1 MMEDEKMIYIDLRS
15 DTVTVPSQQ
24 MREAM
29 CKAEVGDDVY
39 MDDPTVQIL
48 EKKAA
53 GITKKEAA
61 LYVTSG
67 TMGNITALLS
77 HDVHGYSVMAGRDS
91 HVANN
96 EGGGISTIAGAF
108 CQQINDESGLPLISD
123 MELGFKT
130 NTNVHYANTKL
141 LCVENT
147 HNKRGGMASTVSE
160 MKVCTDWARN
170 NKMLIHLDGA
180 RIFNASIACGE
191 KVSDYCA
198 LVDSVQICL
207 SKGLGAP
214 VGSLICG
221 SGGFIEKA
229 RFWRKR
235 IGGGLRQV
243 GIIAAAGIYAL
254 DNNIERMVDD
264 HANAALVKKMLDS
277 AGVKTLDVARP
288 TNMVYFK
295 IKDASKTNDFLS
307 ACALKGVKYGSPA
320 PATFRL
326 VFHLNIS
333 SEHAIKAAEI
343 IIEEVNRVEK

>member
-1 MMEDEKMIYIDLRS
+1 MFCMDLRS
-15 DTVTVPSQQ
+15 DTVTLPSLQ

-39 MDDPTVQIL
+39 MDDPTVKIL
-48 EKKAA
+48 ESKAA
-53 GITKKEAA
+53 ELTGKEAA

-77 HDVHGYSVMAGRDS
+77 HDIHGYSVMAGKDS
-91 HVANN
+91 HIANN

-108 CQQINDESGLPLISD
+108 CQQVIDDSGLPLVSD
-123 MELGFKT
+123 MELIFK
-130 NTNVHYANTKL
+130 NSSNVHHAPSKL
-141 LCVENT
+141 LCIENT
-147 HNKRGGMASTVSE
+147 HNKRGGMASTVAE
-160 MKVCTDWARN
+160 MKVCADWAREH
-170 NKMLIHLDGA
+170 KMLIHLDGA

-214 VGSLICG
+214 VGSLVCG
-221 SGGFIEKA
+221 AKDYIEKA

-254 DNNIERMVDD
+254 DNNIERMALD
-264 HANAALVKKMLDS
+264 HSNAAFVKKMFLD
-277 AGVKTLDVARP
+277 AGIETLDVARP

-295 IKDASKTNDFLS
+295 INDASKTNELLS
-307 ACALKGVKYGSPA
+307 ACAQRGVKFGSTA
-320 PATFRL
+320 PAAYRI
-326 VFHLNIS
+326 VFHLNID
-333 SEHAIKAAEI
+333 SESAISAANI
-343 IIEEVNRVEK
+343 IIEEIKRIGD

>member
-1 MMEDEKMIYIDLRS
+1 MFFIDLRS

-29 CKAEVGDDVY
+29 RNAEVGDDVY
-39 MDDPTVQIL
+39 MDDPTVKIL

-53 GITKKEAA
+53 DITGKEAA
-61 LYVTSG
+61 LYVVSG

-77 HDVHGYSVMAGRDS
+77 HDIHGFGVMAGRES
-91 HVANN
+91 HIVNY
-96 EGGGISTIAGAF
+96 EGGGVSVIGGAF
-108 CQQINDESGLPLISD
+108 CQQANDNSGLPLVSD
-123 MELGFKT
+123 MELIYKA
-130 NTNVHYANTKL
+130 NDNVHLANTKL
-141 LCVENT
+141 LCLENT
-147 HNKRGGMASTVSE
+147 HNRRGGMASTVAE
-160 MKVCTDWARN
+160 MKVCSDWARDK
-170 NKMLIHLDGA
+170 KMSIHLDGA

-191 KVSDYCA
+191 RVSDYCA

-221 SGGFIEKA
+221 PQDFIDKA
-229 RFWRKR
+229 RFWRKK

-254 DNNIERMVDD
+254 DNNIDRIADD
-264 HANAALVKKMLDS
+264 HANAAVVKKMIDD
-277 AGVKTLDVARP
+277 AGMETLDVARP

-295 IKDASKTNDFLS
+295 IKDALKTDDYLYS
-307 ACALKGVKYGSPA
+307 CELRGVKFSSTA
-320 PATFRL
+320 PATYRI

-333 SEHAIKAAEI
+333 SEDAIKAANI
-343 IIEEVNRVEK
+343 IIEEAERINV

>member
-1 MMEDEKMIYIDLRS
+1 MFCIDLRS
-15 DTVTVPSQQ
+15 DTVTVPSLQ

-29 CKAEVGDDVY
+29 RDAEVGDDVY
-39 MDDPTVQIL
+39 MDDPTVKIL
-48 EKKAA
+48 ESKAA
-53 GITKKEAA
+53 GLTGKEAA

-77 HDVHGYSVMAGRDS
+77 HDIHGYSVMAGKES
-91 HVANN
+91 HIANN

-108 CQQINDESGLPLISD
+108 CQQVNDDQGLPLTSD
-123 MELGFKT
+123 MELTFK
-130 NTNVHYANTKL
+130 NNNNVHHAPTKL
-141 LCVENT
+141 LCIENT
-147 HNKRGGMASTVSE
+147 HNKRGGMASTVAE
-160 MKVCTDWARN
+160 MKVCSDWARN
-170 NKMLIHLDGA
+170 HKMLIHLDGA

-214 VGSLICG
+214 VGSIICG
-221 SGGFIEKA
+221 AKDFIDKA

-254 DNNIERMVDD
+254 DNNIGRMALD
-264 HANAALVKKMLDS
+264 HANAALVKKMFDDS
-277 AGVKTLDVARP
+277 GVVTLDVARP

-295 IKDASKTNDFLS
+295 INDASKTNELLS
-307 ACALKGVKYGSPA
+307 ACAQRGVKFGSTA
-320 PATFRL
+320 PATYRI

-333 SEHAIKAAEI
+333 NEHALSAASI
-343 IIEEVNRVEK
+343 IIEEIKRIGD